1 MNININIING
11 NGKYIKE
18 AIEATIDAA
27 INYYGEKYKDIIINT
42 VTETLYYEWQDN
54 QTESDVIYDITN
66 GKVDA
71 SGIDD
76 PYYETKAF
84 YFLDT
89 YNNNN
94 DKIVVTRNKY
104 LKESYHTL
112 VHELFGHGVF
122 GYIDPII
129 QEDGEVFERNGI
141 AFIDCKDKCV
151 YNETL
156 NEGFVEDAT
165 TNIMQLANLKP
176 ERLDTYFYAK
186 QAASIIR
193 RNLGHYI
200 TYDYL
205 IENKGTIYDL
215 YNKDTIKDKDEF
227 YELAMLLDNL
237 FIYKTTPKE
246 NKLLN
251 SNLKRFIKRNK
262 KNKRSL

>member
-1 MNININIING
+1 MNINIING
-11 NGKYIKE
+11 NGEYVKE

-27 INYYGEKYKDIIINT
+27 IKYYGEKYKDIIINT

-54 QTESDVIYDITN
+54 QTESDVIFDITD
-66 GKVDA
+66 GKADT
-71 SGIDD
+71 SDIDD

-84 YFLDT
+84 YFVNT
-89 YNNNN
+89 SNNNN
-94 DKIVVTRNKY
+94 DKIVVIRNKY
-104 LKESYHTL
+104 IKENYHTL

-141 AFIDCKDKCV
+141 AFIDCKNSFI

-165 TNIMQLANLKP
+165 INIMQLANLKP
-176 ERLDTYFYAK
+176 EWFDTYFYAK

-193 RNLGHYI
+193 RNLGHEV

-205 IENKGTIYDL
+205 IENKGKIYDL
-215 YNKDTIKDKDEF
+215 YNRNTLKNKDEF

-237 FIYKTTPKE
+237 FIYKSISKE
-246 NKLLN
+246 NKLLY
-251 SNLKRFIKRNK
+251 SNLKRFIKRNRN
-262 KNKRSL
+262 NKQ